1 MFLSHTR
8 DELKN
13 PESIM
18 LYNVLNGLMRLRNV
32 DIYVTGSNSKM
43 LTKDVLTA
51 FRGRGDEI
59 KIYPLSFYTMNFY
72 AVNILLM

>member
-43 LTKDVLTA
+43 LYKRCIDRLPWQ
-51 FRGRGDEI
+51 R
-59 KIYPLSFYTMNFY
+59 
-72 AVNILLM
+72 

>member
-59 KIYPLSFYTMNFY
+59 KIYPLSFKEYYSF
-72 AVNILLM
+72 AGGD